1 MDYPKFIIE
10 TLDQEGDCLIVGE
23 CTYHKELATDIK
35 KVKGGGVENNLVDWF
50 DNTYGKMTKKE
61 IETAIVKENKK
72 FNKLKKENSQLPYHY
87 ESAHIQNIQFL
98 NRRLTAIENKKEN
111 GGGILD
117 LETYGSND

>member
-61 IETAIVKENKK
+61 IETAIVKENEK
-72 FNKLKKENSQLPYHY
+72 FNKLKKRKFT
-87 ESAHIQNIQFL
+87 I
-98 NRRLTAIENKKEN
+98 AISLRICSYSKYTVFK
-111 GGGILD
+111 
-117 LETYGSND
+117 